1 LLSALLA
8 AKVGEIFNIDALGID
23 VSLPLP
29 HHGVDSLIAVQF
41 KNWLSSA
48 VKARVSIFEVL
59 QGPSLIDFASL
70 VAVRSSLVAKAS

>member
-1 LLSALLA
+1 MA